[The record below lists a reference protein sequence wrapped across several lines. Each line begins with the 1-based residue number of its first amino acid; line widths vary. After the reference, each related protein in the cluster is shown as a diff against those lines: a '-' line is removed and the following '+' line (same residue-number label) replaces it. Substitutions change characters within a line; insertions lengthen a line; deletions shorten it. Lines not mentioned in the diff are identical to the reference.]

1 MKPVV
6 FLPEAEQE
14 MLEAAKYYESQAT
27 DLGIDFLSEVERAV
41 NSIAE
46 LPMTWPVIEGELR
59 RRLVRRFP
67 FGILYRIEPEEI
79 VKRDDIEFT
88 TKDSVQKMLEM
99 KKSDHV
105 KLSEDKHVAGKH
117 GLFHKH

>member
-14 MLEAAKYYESQAT
+14 MLEAARYYESQAT
-27 DLGIDFLSEVERAV
+27 YLGIDFLSEIERDV

-46 LPMTWPVIEGELR
+46 LPMTWPVIESELR

-67 FGILYRIEPEEI
+67 LGILYRIEPEEI
-79 VKRDDIEFT
+79 VIVAVAHLRRKPGYWRERIKR
-88 TKDSVQKMLEM
+88 K
-99 KKSDHV
+99 
-105 KLSEDKHVAGKH
+105 
-117 GLFHKH
+117 